1 VGRVIHIDK
10 GIRQVILIVKHSR
23 RYKEKTQPFE
33 GWYKNN
39 EEGS

>member
-10 GIRQVILIVKHSR
+10 GIRQVILIAKHSR
-23 RYKEKTQPFE
+23 RYKKKTQPAN